1 MITRNILTSGL
12 LCLSSISS
20 FGWGQKG
27 HDTTA
32 FIAECHLTPTT
43 LDKVMDLLDGKS
55 PVYYAI
61 GLIMLLIHRNMHILK
76 RGIIKIL
83 MQIKL
88 LIVLL
93 FMKMEI
99 LSEQYTCK

>member
-43 LDKVMDLLDGKS
+43 LDKVMDLLDGNLRYIM
-55 PVYYAI
+55 PI